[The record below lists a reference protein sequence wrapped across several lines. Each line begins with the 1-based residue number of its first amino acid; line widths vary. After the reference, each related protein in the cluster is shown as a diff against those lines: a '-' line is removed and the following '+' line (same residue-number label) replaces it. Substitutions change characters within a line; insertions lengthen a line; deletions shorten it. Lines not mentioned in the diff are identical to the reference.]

1 LVDHA
6 DKRLSVSQATTI
18 LPKAGWTYADCTDAE
33 GVERAPMTRPAAIDQ
48 EEELT
53 MWPDRRLTDLLDIE
67 HPIIQAPMAG
77 PSTPEL
83 AAAVSNAGG
92 LGSLA
97 FAMLT
102 AEQAASEMARLRALT
117 NKGFN
122 VNFFCH
128 QSHS

>member
-1 LVDHA
+1 MRHRYLEHE
-6 DKRLSVSQATTI
+6 ATGSS
-18 LPKAGWTYADCTDAE
+18 L
-33 GVERAPMTRPAAIDQ
+33 AALRVMEKQ
-48 EEELT
+48 
-53 MWPDRRLTDLLDIE
+53 MWPDRRLTDLFGIE

-97 FAMLT
+97 FAMLGPDQAN
-102 AEQAASEMARLRALT
+102 AEIARLRTLSNT
-117 NKGFN
+117 VFN

-128 QSHS
+128 RSPLQGVEAEARWRSRLAPYYQQF